1 MSGRAFA
8 PRLGRSLSAP
18 ALPSC
23 GGHAHLS
30 SLCESSRCSHTWDS
44 TNYEY
49 KNGFSDTNYCFGIDT
64 SPALARIVAPALVG
78 ASAGVCNVGCEAVP
92 PSLSLF
98 AQVDLTDDSLE
109 HIVPF
114 IGTLVLLCWN
124 VRSLWANDLPD
135 TALAALGMATSHM
148 ICMFVET
155 HSNPARAASLRMLWP
170 TSVHMFWS
178 HHNAHTGGIF
188 CVLSLTC
195 FSSGAWWRLCF

>member
-1 MSGRAFA
+1 MNPF
-8 PRLGRSLSAP
+8 
-18 ALPSC
+18 
-23 GGHAHLS
+23 
-30 SLCESSRCSHTWDS
+30 
-44 TNYEY
+44 
-49 KNGFSDTNYCFGIDT
+49 
-64 SPALARIVAPALVG
+64 
-78 ASAGVCNVGCEAVP
+78 CNVGCEAVP

-98 AQVDLTDDSLE
+98 AQVDLTDDSIE
-109 HIVPF
+109 HLVPF

-178 HHNAHTGGIF
+178 HHNARTGGILCTVSDMF
-188 CVLSLTC
+188 FQRCLVAPLLLSYNN
-195 FSSGAWWRLCF
+195 F